1 MALRIAADD
10 IQRLIADVEAR
21 LGGRASL
28 HKVDGI
34 RVEFPDGWALVRPS
48 VTEAVVSLRFEGL
61 DERSLE
67 RIIAE
72 IEAASGLLAGKLSH
86 LRR

>member
-1 MALRIAADD
+1 MALRMAADD

-34 RVEFPDGWALVRPS
+34 RVEYPDG
-48 VTEAVVSLRFEGL
+48 
-61 DERSLE
+61 
-67 RIIAE
+67 
-72 IEAASGLLAGKLSH
+72 
-86 LRR
+86 

>member
-1 MALRIAADD
+1 M
-10 IQRLIADVEAR
+10 
-21 LGGRASL
+21 
-28 HKVDGI
+28 DGI
-34 RVEFPDGWALVRPS
+34 RVDFPDGWALVRPS
-48 VTEAVVSLRFEGL
+48 VTEPVVSLRFEGL

-72 IEAASGLLAGKLSH
+72 IEAASGLLAGKLSY